1 MSVELDVRNFL
12 SGPGSAE
19 STCSTSFTFV
29 GPMRKS
35 GPRFPVQAVTI
46 QEYGGLMPHGFQDGR
61 EQTYRRNDVQ
71 VRVRSAPNGY
81 VAGKALADA
90 IWMTM
95 NRPSLASIS
104 TASTEYIRIQPNQSG
119 PVFMGENDT
128 EQPEWSINVR
138 LESLVEKGVGMV
150 GLYYG
155 GSAVDIDTE
164 AEVTDNLTAESVAPR
179 LFPYDVAITA
189 ASGQYSWVAVPD
201 SANLETLSVNG
212 FPGGFTDYAT
222 VSVSGAT
229 YSVWRSVNTGL
240 GSFVVRLS
248 S

>member
-1 MSVELDVRNFL
+1 MSVELDVRSFL
-12 SGPGSAE
+12 VGAGSTE

-35 GPRFPVQAVTI
+35 GPRFPVEAVTI

-81 VAGKALADA
+81 VAGKARADA
-90 IWMTM
+90 VWATL
-95 NRPSLASIS
+95 NRPSLASVS
-104 TASTEYIRIQPNQSG
+104 TSSTEYVRIQPVQSG

-138 LESLVEKGVGMV
+138 LESLVEKGVSMV
-150 GLYYG
+150 DLYYG
-155 GSAVDIDTE
+155 GSSVDIDTE
-164 AEVTDNLTAESVAPR
+164 AEVLANLTAESVAPR
-179 LFPYDVAITA
+179 LFPRDLPITA
-189 ASGQYSWVAVPD
+189 ASGQYSWVVVPD
-201 SANLETLSVNG
+201 SANLDTLSVNG

-229 YSVWRSVNTGL
+229 CSVWRSVNVGL